1 MTAKLEINEMF
12 RDLRVAETVGQKLEM
27 GWLEIE
33 FTVYGTTYLKDG
45 EMNYKISSEAGKI
58 YQFMENALTED
69 VYCSNIQEFTHM
81 CHVKNVV
88 IGNATYVVS
97 RVFVGN
103 RNVSELI
110 QKRVEASSSQL
121 LPLTNSVPASYNDSG
136 INAGLRRNH
145 AN

>member
-1 MTAKLEINEMF
+1 
-12 RDLRVAETVGQKLEM
+12 
-27 GWLEIE
+27 
-33 FTVYGTTYLKDG
+33 
-45 EMNYKISSEAGKI
+45 
-58 YQFMENALTED
+58 ME
-69 VYCSNIQEFTHM
+69 
-81 CHVKNVV
+81 NVV

-97 RVFVGN
+97 RVFIGD

-136 INAGLRRNH
+136 KNADLRRKH

>member
-1 MTAKLEINEMF
+1 
-12 RDLRVAETVGQKLEM
+12 
-27 GWLEIE
+27 
-33 FTVYGTTYLKDG
+33 
-45 EMNYKISSEAGKI
+45 
-58 YQFMENALTED
+58 ME
-69 VYCSNIQEFTHM
+69 
-81 CHVKNVV
+81 NVV

-121 LPLTNSVPASYNDSG
+121 LPLTNSVSASSNDSG

>member
-1 MTAKLEINEMF
+1 
-12 RDLRVAETVGQKLEM
+12 
-27 GWLEIE
+27 
-33 FTVYGTTYLKDG
+33 
-45 EMNYKISSEAGKI
+45 
-58 YQFMENALTED
+58 ME
-69 VYCSNIQEFTHM
+69 
-81 CHVKNVV
+81 NVV

-97 RVFVGN
+97 RVFIGD

-136 INAGLRRNH
+136 KSAGLRRKY

>member
-1 MTAKLEINEMF
+1 
-12 RDLRVAETVGQKLEM
+12 
-27 GWLEIE
+27 
-33 FTVYGTTYLKDG
+33 
-45 EMNYKISSEAGKI
+45 
-58 YQFMENALTED
+58 ME
-69 VYCSNIQEFTHM
+69 
-81 CHVKNVV
+81 NVV

-145 AN
+145 PN

>member
-1 MTAKLEINEMF
+1 
-12 RDLRVAETVGQKLEM
+12 
-27 GWLEIE
+27 
-33 FTVYGTTYLKDG
+33 
-45 EMNYKISSEAGKI
+45 
-58 YQFMENALTED
+58 ME
-69 VYCSNIQEFTHM
+69 
-81 CHVKNVV
+81 NVV

-136 INAGLRRNH
+136 GNAGLRRNH

>member
-1 MTAKLEINEMF
+1 
-12 RDLRVAETVGQKLEM
+12 
-27 GWLEIE
+27 
-33 FTVYGTTYLKDG
+33 
-45 EMNYKISSEAGKI
+45 
-58 YQFMENALTED
+58 ME
-69 VYCSNIQEFTHM
+69 
-81 CHVKNVV
+81 NVV

-121 LPLTNSVPASYNDSG
+121 LPLTTPVPASYNDSG
-136 INAGLRRNH
+136 RNAGLRRNH

>member
-1 MTAKLEINEMF
+1 
-12 RDLRVAETVGQKLEM
+12 
-27 GWLEIE
+27 
-33 FTVYGTTYLKDG
+33 
-45 EMNYKISSEAGKI
+45 
-58 YQFMENALTED
+58 ME
-69 VYCSNIQEFTHM
+69 
-81 CHVKNVV
+81 NVV

-97 RVFVGN
+97 RVFIGD

-136 INAGLRRNH
+136 KNTGLRRNH